1 MWPFVFSG
9 ATNVDAIVLR
19 LEDLSPVRAP
29 ETFAP
34 EELVIVVEAVPM
46 IVTLG
51 ELAEPEREAA

>member
-1 MWPFVFSG
+1 M
-9 ATNVDAIVLR
+9 DAIVLR